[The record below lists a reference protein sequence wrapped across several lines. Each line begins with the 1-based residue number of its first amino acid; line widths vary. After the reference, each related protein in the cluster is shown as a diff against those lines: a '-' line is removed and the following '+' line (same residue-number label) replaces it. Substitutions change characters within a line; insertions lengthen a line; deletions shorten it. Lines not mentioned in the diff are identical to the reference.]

1 MREIKFRVWYPY
13 EWDGETDKPIKFKM
27 SYDWAFEEYAPINDL
42 LNSFDD
48 DHKIMQYTGLK
59 DKNSKEIYEGD
70 VLQKY
75 ITDYEHEDY
84 QEFVDSGYETIEPMK
99 KITDVCSLE
108 HFRYWLK
115 NESFGYEGEYLESP
129 EDWEII
135 GNIYENPELI

>member
-1 MREIKFRVWYPY
+1 MRKLKFRAWSEEQKKLIQGYPLG
-13 EWDGETDKPIKFKM
+13 EDQKNGFTVCGVSENGEQETTSDG
-27 SYDWAFEEYAPINDL
+27 L
-42 LNSFDD
+42 VL
-48 DHKIMQYTGLK
+48 MQFTGLV
-59 DKNSKEIYEGD
+59 DKNGKEIYEGD

-115 NESFGYEGEYLESP
+115 NESFGYEGEDLESP